1 MRLLFRA
8 VLILAF
14 SLLLLPVAS
23 DVFSA
28 GNIPILSGLGYLDYR
43 DKPRFKV
50 GDWIKYHFSS
60 KSDDGRSEDYD
71 ITILVGGEERF
82 WGDDCFWLET
92 WAGGRTLPAQKNA
105 VLMSYSAFGD
115 TAWLQHIDVYQ
126 RKTAALVAKDQIEQ
140 ELVRRVL
147 GGRATSTDRAS
158 LTVLTDTLGTD
169 TVTVDSGLLRCT
181 KVTRKAGVGS
191 VEEHGDSTLRIENW
205 SRKTLLLNPRIPI
218 TSLAREFGE
227 RWVTR
232 KTWRVG
238 KSSEAI
244 QNYAMRGTGTLTL
257 LGYGSGNLQPVVTP
271 TNARGKFVSKSVPRT
286 VAPRPRKRS

>member
-1 MRLLFRA
+1 MRVLFRA
-8 VLILAF
+8 VLIMAF
-14 SLLLLPVAS
+14 SLMLLPVAS

-28 GNIPILSGLGYLDYR
+28 GNIPILSGLGYIDYR
-43 DKPRFKV
+43 NRPRFKV

-71 ITILVGGEERF
+71 ITMLVGGEERF

-126 RKTAALVAKDQIEQ
+126 RKTAALVAKDEIAQ

-205 SRKTLLLNPRIPI
+205 SRKTLLLAPRIPM
-218 TSLAREFGE
+218 TSLAREFDE

-238 KSSEAI
+238 KSADAI

-257 LGYGSGNLQPVVTP
+257 VGYGSGNLQPVVTP
-271 TNARGKFVSKSVPRT
+271 LNARGKFVSKA
-286 VAPRPRKRS
+286 APRRAAPKARKRS